1 MNAFIELR
9 IISDEL
15 RLSPFDEIPYMSD
28 DIPALAIGAI
38 GKINQTNPGV
48 VRGIDS
54 MPATNLDPG
63 KRDLRLTDRR

>member
-28 DIPALAIGAI
+28 EIIGIIGIPAICEY
-38 GKINQTNPGV
+38 T
-48 VRGIDS
+48 
-54 MPATNLDPG
+54 
-63 KRDLRLTDRR
+63 LRPVDICSF